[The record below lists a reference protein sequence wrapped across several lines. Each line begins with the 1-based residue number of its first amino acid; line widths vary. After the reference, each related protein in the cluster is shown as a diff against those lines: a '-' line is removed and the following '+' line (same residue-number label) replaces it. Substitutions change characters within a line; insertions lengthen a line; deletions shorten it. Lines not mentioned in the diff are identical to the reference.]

1 MIKKYHSKVMKLY
14 DDIRTTEENSLK
26 ERKAEIEKK
35 LPEVIAIEKEIA
47 TLGVQLSLEVL
58 RGTSDIDKV
67 IAALKEKIIELR
79 MRKSELLVSKGYP
92 MDYLELRYRCSKCL
106 DTGYI
111 GTERCPCFK
120 NKLIE
125 IYYENSDLKKIL
137 KENNF
142 SSFNFELFSN
152 TRRTSEPKSPRRNME
167 ETASIA
173 WNFIEQFQNSDENL
187 LFFGST
193 GTGKTFLSYCIA
205 KELLDKGYFVVYRT
219 SEELIKDLRTI
230 RFEND
235 VDMEEL
241 LIKCDL
247 LIIDDLGAEQIS
259 DFSKTELFNLINRKL
274 LKRNKM
280 IISTN
285 NGLEVLRTLYSDRI
299 TSRLLGDFTLCKFYG
314 EDLRIRK
321 NIQNKK

>member
-235 VDMEEL
+235 VDLEEL